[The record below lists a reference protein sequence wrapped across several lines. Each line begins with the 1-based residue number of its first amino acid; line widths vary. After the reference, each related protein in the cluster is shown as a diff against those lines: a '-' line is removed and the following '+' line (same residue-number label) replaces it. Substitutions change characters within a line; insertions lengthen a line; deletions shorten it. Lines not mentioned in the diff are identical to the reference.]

1 MLTFNLYI
9 VMSRAILLCLQ
20 ALYDIG
26 CRSIMVAGFPPL
38 GCGQGQNLI
47 FTTCLEPKNSDSQ
60 TYNIKLEELLPE
72 IQAKLPGSKL
82 VYANL
87 FTLFVDMVINP
98 IKYGK
103 PSYLT

>member
-1 MLTFNLYI
+1 
-9 VMSRAILLCLQ
+9 MSRAILLCLQ

-47 FTTCLEPKNSDSQ
+47 FTCLDPKNSDSQ

-82 VYANL
+82 VVSQATSHKFNKIFYL
-87 FTLFVDMVINP
+87 FLNFM
-98 IKYGK
+98 KL
-103 PSYLT
+103 LTCATNDLYIDFY

>member
-1 MLTFNLYI
+1 
-9 VMSRAILLCLQ
+9 MSRAILLCLQ